1 MNRDEAQ
8 KAYRKRLVM
17 GILIAAA
24 INVLLVLFVPGF
36 RQAVKESLRMVSLAD
51 ERKAPTLPPS
61 EPPHIVRAPKVKFTP
76 IAGTVSGLAPV
87 SSDSAYAL
95 DGPGLNIGPIVRTP
109 GTSKPIP
116 MQSLGVMML
125 PGTFS
130 GGVAPTA
137 KSISDISMP
146 APAEMQGTG
155 KIVSAPLPS
164 FDITNEINAI
174 LPSGPVSLPSVI
186 GNIKEKVKSFYPE
199 EARVAGIEGKI
210 VLKIVI
216 LFDGTVGDIEIF
228 QSSGRDDFDQAAKEC
243 IKQLQF
249 KPAMQ
254 SGIRV
259 TMAVLFPI
267 TFELTND

>member
-1 MNRDEAQ
+1 MNKYEAQ

-36 RQAVKESLRMVSLAD
+36 RQAVKESFRMVSLVD

-61 EPPHIVRAPKVKFTP
+61 FPPPIIRAPKVKFTP
-76 IAGTVSGLAPV
+76 IACTVSGLAPV
-87 SSDSAYAL
+87 SSDSEYAL
-95 DGPGLNIGPIVRTP
+95 DGPSLNIGPVVRMP

-125 PGTFS
+125 PSTFS
-130 GGVAPTA
+130 EDVTPTA
-137 KSISDISMP
+137 KSSSDISMP

-155 KIVSAPLPS
+155 RIVSAPLS
-164 FDITNEINAI
+164 SNFDITSEINAI
-174 LPSGPVSLPSVI
+174 LPSGPVSPPSVI
-186 GNIKEKVKSFYPE
+186 EKVKPVYPE
-199 EARVAGIEGKI
+199 EARVAGIEGKVI
-210 VLKIVI
+210 LKVVI
-216 LFDGTVGDIEIF
+216 LFDGTIGDIEILKP
-228 QSSGRDDFDQAAKEC
+228 SGRDDFDQAAKEC
-243 IKQLQF
+243 VKQWKF

-259 TMAVLFPI
+259 TMAVQIPI
-267 TFELTND
+267 TFEITND